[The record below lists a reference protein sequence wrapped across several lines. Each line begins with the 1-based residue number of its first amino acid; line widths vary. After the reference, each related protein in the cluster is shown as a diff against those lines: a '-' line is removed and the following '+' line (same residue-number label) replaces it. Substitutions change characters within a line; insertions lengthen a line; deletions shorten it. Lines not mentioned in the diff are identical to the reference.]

1 MPALPEAIP
10 APMPKLLPV
19 RPGNLLSGV
28 GCQLEIIT
36 NATAARNEAMMIL
49 RIEGSRDETR
59 TPDSML
65 PTRSDSS
72 NFLTRCHCTIASYI
86 EHKRPMQVKTIQLND
101 VAIAIMRMKAESK
114 RFVVS

>member
-1 MPALPEAIP
+1 MRVGTIILPPAIPALPEAIP
-10 APMPKLLPV
+10 APIPKMLLPA

-65 PTRSDSS
+65 PTRSDIS
-72 NFLTRCHCTIASYI
+72 NFLTRSHCTICFLY
-86 EHKRPMQVKTIQLND
+86 
-101 VAIAIMRMKAESK
+101 
-114 RFVVS
+114 

>member
-1 MPALPEAIP
+1 MRVGTIILPPAIPALPEVIP
-10 APMPKLLPV
+10 APIPKMLLPG

-65 PTRSDSS
+65 PARSDSS
-72 NFLTRCHCTIASYI
+72 NFLTRCHCT
-86 EHKRPMQVKTIQLND
+86 
-101 VAIAIMRMKAESK
+101 
-114 RFVVS
+114 FVHIGISGRCGGENNTAQ

>member
-1 MPALPEAIP
+1 MCIRDRPALPEAIP
-10 APMPKLLPV
+10 APIPKKLLPV

-72 NFLTRCHCTIASYI
+72 NFRTRCHCTICFLY
-86 EHKRPMQVKTIQLND
+86 
-101 VAIAIMRMKAESK
+101 
-114 RFVVS
+114 